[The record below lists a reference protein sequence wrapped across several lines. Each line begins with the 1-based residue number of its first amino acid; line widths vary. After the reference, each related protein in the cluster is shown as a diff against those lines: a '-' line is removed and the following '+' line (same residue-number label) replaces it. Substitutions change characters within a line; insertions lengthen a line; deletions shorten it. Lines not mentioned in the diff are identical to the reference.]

1 MLARLHC
8 PWKRTHTFLT
18 KGMLSVSQDTTPCSM
33 SSKKA
38 LRPRASISP
47 RLQRTSGDEQD
58 QSKISKPYHVP
69 QSTWA
74 LCSLI
79 PILNDGA

>member
-1 MLARLHC
+1 MRALLHC

-18 KGMLSVSQDTTPCSM
+18 KGMLSVSQDTTPCSI

-47 RLQRTSGDEQD
+47 RLQRTPGDE
-58 QSKISKPYHVP
+58 
-69 QSTWA
+69 
-74 LCSLI
+74 
-79 PILNDGA
+79 